1 MLVAV
6 FAVIVASFACATLF
20 TQWQL
25 SAVRVRSRE
34 IADRVAPN
42 IERLA
47 TARGEMRRVQLVLHE
62 YTDAQSTRGAV
73 ESARHDLDAAFA
85 SFPALPDNISSAK
98 VALDEAIERDLASP
112 SSNRTTD
119 VAVAADRLSTAITHE
134 IEVDASRSHGL
145 AIEIERVY
153 AHAKLVAY
161 ALAVAVAAIT
171 ALGASAL
178 RRTMRAHA
186 DLVARH
192 RELLEAR
199 ASELEEFAGRVAHD
213 IVSPLSVVEMS
224 ISLAAVSADDDRAA
238 ILERGSN
245 AIGRIDRLVDG
256 LLSFAVAGAQPEQG
270 AHADVAATIADV
282 ASELR
287 PAARD
292 VGCDLNVDVDVASPV
307 ACHAGVLTSIVSN
320 LVRNAIKYTATRA
333 VRRIDVRVREARVAI
348 RIEVADTGPGLPD
361 EIASRVFE
369 PYVRGR
375 NSTRQKSI
383 GLGLATVKRLVTAHG
398 GTVGV
403 DSRAGEGCTFYVEL
417 PKGEARRAHAPLDEA
432 IA

>member
-1 MLVAV
+1 MLPAV
-6 FAVIVASFACATLF
+6 FAVIVASIAFATLF

-25 SAVRVRSRE
+25 SAIRARSSE

-42 IERLA
+42 IARLGK
-47 TARGEMRRVQLVLHE
+47 ARGEMRQVQLVLHE
-62 YTDAQSTRGAV
+62 YGDAQSTRANVEAVRHELDGA
-73 ESARHDLDAAFA
+73 LAAYP
-85 SFPALPDNISSAK
+85 SLPSQISSAK
-98 VALDEAIERDLASP
+98 VALDDAIERELASP
-112 SSNRTTD
+112 SPEQTTD
-119 VAVAADRLSTAITHE
+119 VSATADRLSTAITHE
-134 IEVDASRSHGL
+134 IEADASRSHLL

-178 RRTMRAHA
+178 RRTMRVHA

-199 ASELEEFAGRVAHD
+199 ASELEEFAGRAAHD
-213 IVSPLSVVEMS
+213 ILSPLSVVGMS
-224 ISLAAVSADDDRAA
+224 LKLAAISADDDRVA
-238 ILERGSN
+238 ILNRGSN
-245 AIGRIDRLVDG
+245 AIHRIDQLIDG
-256 LLSFAVAGAQPEQG
+256 LLSFAVAGAQPEEG

-287 PAARD
+287 ATACD
-292 VGCDLNVDVDVASPV
+292 AGCDLDVDIDVASPI

-320 LVRNAIKYTATRA
+320 LVRNAIKYTAGCAT
-333 VRRIDVRVREARVAI
+333 RRIDVRAREVRGAI
-348 RIEVADTGPGLPD
+348 RIDVSDTGPGLPD

-369 PYVRGR
+369 PYVRGK
-375 NSTRQKSI
+375 NSTLKKSI

-398 GTVGV
+398 GTVSV
-403 DSRAGEGCTFYVEL
+403 DSRRGEGCTFYVEL
-417 PKGEARRAHAPLDEA
+417 PKGEAHRAHAALDEA